1 MLNLGHKTRFRSYG
15 LKHDA
20 RAHWCQMMLEPNDV
34 KCVPKLIG
42 SKHPPD
48 TRAYTWCLN
57 PRASGVVLE
66 PMGVMW
72 ARWARGTKQG
82 ESSAGSQ
89 MRGVGKTELGSGPK
103 FSKKSQGAK
112 VRSSHNPEPKLVS
125 KSFSKFGS
133 S

>member
-1 MLNLGHKTRFRSYG
+1 
-15 LKHDA
+15 
-20 RAHWCQMMLEPNDV
+20 
-34 KCVPKLIG
+34 
-42 SKHPPD
+42 
-48 TRAYTWCLN
+48 
-57 PRASGVVLE
+57 
-66 PMGVMW
+66 
-72 ARWARGTKQG
+72 
-82 ESSAGSQ
+82 